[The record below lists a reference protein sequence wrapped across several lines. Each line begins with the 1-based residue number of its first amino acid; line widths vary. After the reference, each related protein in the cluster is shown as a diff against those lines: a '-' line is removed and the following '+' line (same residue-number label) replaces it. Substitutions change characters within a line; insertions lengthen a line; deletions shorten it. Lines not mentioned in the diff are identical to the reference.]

1 MMRLLLWCFLII
13 ANSSYA
19 GLLCDWPY
27 RTEVTLSENSGS
39 TLTNYQILLR
49 LNGNELH
56 PSYDWTSAGNDLRIL
71 DQDDTTEIPYYID
84 NWNAQTKNAEVWIK
98 LASLPA
104 NSSRKIYLYYGKS
117 EASPLAQVPPVFDKP
132 GIRFHTRYSTVDPQS
147 KAQGLAAFNNS
158 NDNNRGYGC
167 TFINNFTGITN
178 HDTFNNGNGSKRN
191 IVAYS
196 QSYFKVESSEV
207 GVWYFRYGADF
218 GHGGGLYIDGQ
229 PIEEQWDSNLWWGGK
244 TWPNGNSADILYGSR
259 YLTSG
264 YHKIEIIGVE
274 DGDDGGITAQFCR
287 PNGSCTNRWYQRW
300 NAFSTSNIDI
310 RSYSCPISEPAVTF
324 GAHQSCSAELSLN
337 ATPPALWVSGS
348 ARDISLNVFNN
359 GPDET
364 LPDTVLSVALGGSF
378 QINQLGSAPW
388 NCSLSSGSASCTY
401 SDAVASGE
409 AFNPLTLSAVP
420 PAGTDGQSFSYSAQV
435 SGPQYDSNLNNNQV
449 SGSVAVRT
457 LILPAGRSC
466 AASSG
471 LWTRF
476 FNTQSSSIDYPANA
490 SQFQAMVNTFANET
504 YLDGQTVFTQVNGS
518 GNWFDNR
525 GNAYYLTLFDGYLY
539 VPTDGDWWLALDG
552 DDAVELR
559 LNDVVR
565 VSWYDGH
572 GALGRANT
580 SNARRLGL
588 ARGYHKFEFRHQEY
602 TGGDSYAA
610 YWSTTSNNSAAYQ
623 IIPAAN
629 FSQCNGVYD
638 LQLNST
644 AQVISDPVNG
654 SSNPKAIPGAVIDY
668 SVRASNTGTL
678 SSDLNSTMLV
688 QAIAADSE
696 FYVGTDSTTSPVTF
710 VNGSGNNRTGL
721 TFTFDSLTSTTD
733 SLEFSSDGGN
743 TFGYQPDAGADGFDP
758 AITHFRLRLDGS
770 MNPSLG
776 NLQPYF
782 DYKYRVRLH

>member
-1 MMRLLLWCFLII
+1 MRGLFWVLLMV

-27 RTEVTLSENSGS
+27 RTEITLSENSGS

-49 LNGNELH
+49 INGNELH
-56 PSYDWTSAGNDLRIL
+56 PSYNWTSGGNDLRIL
-71 DQDDTTEIPYYID
+71 DQDDSTEIPYYVD
-84 NWNAQTKNAEVWIK
+84 NWNAQNKSAEVWIK
-98 LASLPA
+98 LSSLPA
-104 NSSRKIYLYYGKS
+104 NSSRKIYLYYGKT
-117 EASPLAQVPPVFDKP
+117 EADPLAQVPPVFDKR
-132 GIRFHTRYSTVDPQS
+132 GIRFHTRNSTVNPQS
-147 KAQGLAAFNNS
+147 KVQGLAAFNSS
-158 NDNNRGYGC
+158 NDNNSRYGC

-178 HDTFNNGNGSKRN
+178 RATFNNGNGSSTD

-196 QSYFKVESSEV
+196 QSYFEV
-207 GVWYFRYGADF
+207 KPGEAGEWAFRYGADF
-218 GHGGGLYIDGQ
+218 GRGGGLYVDGQ
-229 PIEEQWDSNLWWGGK
+229 LVDEDWTNDLWWEGS
-244 TWPNGNSADILYGSR
+244 WSHQDVLYGKR
-259 YLTSG
+259 TLAAG
-264 YHKIEIIGVE
+264 YHKIEIIGSE
-274 DGDDGGITAQFCR
+274 GGNDGGITAQFCR
-287 PNGSCTNRWYQRW
+287 PTSSSWACSRTTNNGNWLPFR
-300 NAFSTSNIDI
+300 TSNIDI
-310 RSYSCPISEPAVTF
+310 RSYSCPISEPTVTF
-324 GAHQSCSAELSLN
+324 GSHQSCSAELSLN

-435 SGPQYDSNLNNNQV
+435 SGPQYDSNRGNNTA

-466 AASSG
+466 VASSG

-525 GNAYYLTLFDGYLY
+525 GNEYYLSLFDGYLY

-559 LNDVVR
+559 LNDTVL

-654 SSNPKAIPGAVIDY
+654 GSNPKAIPGAVIDY
-668 SVRASNTGTL
+668 SVRASNVGTL
-678 SSDLNSTMLV
+678 SSDLDSTVLV

-721 TFTFDSLTSTTD
+721 TFTFNSLTSTTD
-733 SLEFSSDGGN
+733 GLEFSSDGGN
-743 TFGYQPDAGADGFDP
+743 TFSYQPSAGADGFD
-758 AITHFRLRLDGS
+758 AQVTHFRLKLNGS
-770 MNPSLG
+770 MNPTLG

-782 DYKYRVRLH
+782 DYQYRLRLH

>member
-56 PSYDWTSAGNDLRIL
+56 PSYDWTSAGNDLRIF

-132 GIRFHTRYSTVDPQS
+132 GIRFHTRYSTVDPQN
-147 KAQGLAAFNNS
+147 KAEGFAAFNNS
-158 NDNNRGYGC
+158 NDNNSGYGC
-167 TFINNFTGITN
+167 TFVTNFTNVSN
-178 HDTFNNGNGSKRN
+178 HQTFANGSRTN

-196 QSYFKVESSEV
+196 QSYFEV
-207 GVWYFRYGADF
+207 RPGEDGEWFFRYGADF
-218 GHGGGLYIDGQ
+218 GRGGGLYIDGQ
-229 PIEEQWDSNLWWGGK
+229 PVEEDWRSDLWWE
-244 TWPNGNSADILYGSR
+244 TDWQNPDVLYGSR
-259 YLTSG
+259 VLSVG
-264 YHKIEIIGVE
+264 YHKIEIIGSE
-274 DGDDGGITAQFCR
+274 GGNDGGITAEFCR
-287 PNGSCTNRWYQRW
+287 PNGRCTDRREWRQSW

-310 RSYSCPISEPAVTF
+310 RSYSCPISEPTVTF
-324 GAHQSCSAELSLN
+324 GMHQSCSAELSLS

-359 GPDET
+359 GPDAT
-364 LPDTVLSVALGGSF
+364 QPDTVLSVALGGSF
-378 QINQLGSAPW
+378 QLNQLGSAPW
-388 NCSLSSGSASCTY
+388 SCSLSSGGASCTY
-401 SDAVASGE
+401 SAAVASGE
-409 AFNPLTLSAVP
+409 AFNPLTLSALP
-420 PAGTDGQSFSYSAQV
+420 PAGSDGQTFSYSAQV

-466 AASSG
+466 TASSG

-476 FNTQSSSIDYPANA
+476 FNTQSSSVNYPTSA
-490 SQFQAMVNTFANET
+490 SQFQAMVDTFANET
-504 YLDGQTVFTQVNGS
+504 YLDGQTIFSQVNGS
-518 GNWFDNR
+518 GNPFDNR
-525 GNAYYLTLFDGYLY
+525 SDEYYLTIFDGYLY

-552 DDAVELR
+552 DDAVEMR
-559 LNDVVR
+559 LNDTVR

-572 GALGRANT
+572 GALGGANT
-580 SNARRLGL
+580 SNAVRLGL

-644 AQVISDPVNG
+644 ALVISDPVNG

-696 FYVGTDSTTSPVTF
+696 FYVGTDSSISPVTF

-743 TFGYQPDAGADGFDP
+743 TFGYQPGAGADGFDP

-782 DYKYRVRLH
+782 DYQYRVRLH